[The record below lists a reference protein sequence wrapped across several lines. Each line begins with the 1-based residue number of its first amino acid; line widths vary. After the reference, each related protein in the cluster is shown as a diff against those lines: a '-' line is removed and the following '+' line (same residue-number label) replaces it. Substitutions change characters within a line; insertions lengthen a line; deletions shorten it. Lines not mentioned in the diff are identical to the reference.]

1 MGDVGLGDVFMA
13 TGRVPEGREQAPFAS
28 SAPKSACVHARSA
41 PLVCAASASVCP
53 IKAANLGSMGGT
65 LK

>member
-1 MGDVGLGDVFMA
+1 
-13 TGRVPEGREQAPFAS
+13 
-28 SAPKSACVHARSA
+28 
-41 PLVCAASASVCP
+41 VCAASASVCP